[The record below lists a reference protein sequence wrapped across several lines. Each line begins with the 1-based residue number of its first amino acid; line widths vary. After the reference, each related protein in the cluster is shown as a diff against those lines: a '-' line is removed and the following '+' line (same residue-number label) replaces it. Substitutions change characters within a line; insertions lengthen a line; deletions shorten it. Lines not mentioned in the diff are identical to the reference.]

1 MNFLIK
7 NSDMIYKK
15 KTRNGFLK
23 RLLKSDFLIREHNE
37 PLKGKFKSD
46 YLIKKHN
53 GF

>member
-1 MNFLIK
+1 
-7 NSDMIYKK
+7 MIYEKK

-23 RLLKSDFLIREHNE
+23 RLLKSDFLIREQNE
-37 PLKGKFKSD
+37 PLRGKFKSD